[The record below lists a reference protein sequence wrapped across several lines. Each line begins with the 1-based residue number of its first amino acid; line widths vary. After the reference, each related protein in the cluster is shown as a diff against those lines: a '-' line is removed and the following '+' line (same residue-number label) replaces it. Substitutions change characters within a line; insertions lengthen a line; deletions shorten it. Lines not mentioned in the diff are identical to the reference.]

1 MAEFTTKSM
10 TQPGSPYTPPGQ
22 RTKNHG
28 SRFGRGVLSTISSN
42 VVLTTLGTIYPDHM
56 DMDLERDVVEMEDI
70 RFGLGMDLGSLSTAI
85 GGDDGEPLPEGEHH
99 SHRYGESPA
108 PPYNTL
114 EIGFRGG
121 RKTPS
126 LDDHHSCRSVVN
138 GIRVDVELSTA
149 TI

>member
-10 TQPGSPYTPPGQ
+10 TQHGSPYTPPGQ
-22 RTKNHG
+22 RTKNRG
-28 SRFGRGVLSTISSN
+28 DRFGRGVLSTISSN

>member
-1 MAEFTTKSM
+1 M
-10 TQPGSPYTPPGQ
+10 TQQGSPYTPPGQ
-22 RTKNHG
+22 RTKSRG
-28 SRFGRGVLSTISSN
+28 SRLGRGHGVISTISSN
-42 VVLTTLGTIYPDHM
+42 VVLTTLGTIYPDPM
-56 DMDLERDVVEMEDI
+56 DMDLERDAVEMEDI

-99 SHRYGESPA
+99 SHGESPA

-126 LDDHHSCRSVVN
+126 FDDHHSCRSVVN

>member
-1 MAEFTTKSM
+1 M
-10 TQPGSPYTPPGQ
+10 TQQGSPYTPPGQ
-22 RTKNHG
+22 RAKNRA
-28 SRFGRGVLSTISSN
+28 SRFGRGPGVVSTVSSN

-56 DMDLERDVVEMEDI
+56 DVDLERDVVEMEDI

-99 SHRYGESPA
+99 SHHYGGSPA

-114 EIGFRGG
+114 EIGFRSSG

-126 LDDHHSCRSVVN
+126 LDSCRSVVN
-138 GIRVDVELSTA
+138 GIRVDVEQSTS